1 METSVIFSGFG
12 GQGILFMG
20 KFFAYYGLLSGC
32 EVSWIPSYGAEMRG
46 GAANCGVRVSKTPI
60 GSPVV
65 DAPDTLVCMSLAA
78 LNKYENMLTP
88 GGSLFVDN
96 STFTQKSTRDDVT
109 AHYAAASLTA
119 DENGIKALANMV
131 MMGKILAVKD
141 LYDKDLVYETM
152 KKTVPERKKDL
163 FDSNIFAIELGGKL

>member
-20 KFFAYYGLLSGC
+20 KFFAYFGLLSGY

-46 GAANCGVRVSKTPI
+46 GAANCGVRVSKAPI

-65 DAPDTLVCMSLAA
+65 DKPDTLVCMSLAA
-78 LNKYENMLTP
+78 LNKYENMLEP
-88 GGSLFVDN
+88 GGMLFVDN
-96 STFTQKSTRDDVT
+96 STFTQKSSRDVT

-131 MMGKILAVKD
+131 MMGKILAVKN

-152 KKTVPERKKDL
+152 RKTVPERKKDL